1 LGNTRDYQQ
10 GMLGLQRDR
19 LNWQKQNG
27 TGDANANTDSLTSDD
42 GVAIPPSSRPA
53 VGDGA
58 FNGGSSMPVPY
69 MAGPG
74 SPSDPGMQYDYAAG
88 ADAGSYA
95 QGGAVGDDDGSDQP
109 TPQDAGE
116 AIGQTLASP
125 APAQSAAQPTR
136 AAVGDDDS
144 SQSNAPSQPSQSD
157 TENPKGGS
165 ANTYGFNMQKVL
177 QRWGVQGQTTGANP
191 VKL

>member
-1 LGNTRDYQQ
+1 MGMRGEIRDFVGTYAAFRKQAMDENNSSVRNSYYQALINNQGANQQLAKQKLGLEQQQLGNTRDYQQ

-27 TGDANANTDSLTSDD
+27 TGGGGTNTDSLTSDD

-116 AIGQTLASP
+116 AI
-125 APAQSAAQPTR
+125 
-136 AAVGDDDS
+136 
-144 SQSNAPSQPSQSD
+144 
-157 TENPKGGS
+157 
-165 ANTYGFNMQKVL
+165 
-177 QRWGVQGQTTGANP
+177 
-191 VKL
+191 